1 MNTYALLKLIH
12 VFAVI
17 IFLGNIITGLYW
29 MKKADKTNNLSI
41 ISFTMKGIISSD
53 RLFTIPG
60 VIIITIFGFS
70 AAIHGGVPLLKTGW
84 IFWSLVLFTLS
95 GFAFSWKVA
104 PLQNKI
110 YKLIKNADAD
120 SFNKTLYHSYL
131 KQWEMW
137 GLVALLTPLAASV
150 MMVLKIPVHSIF

>member
-41 ISFTMKGIISSD
+41 ISFTIKGIIISD
-53 RLFTIPG
+53 KLFTIPG
-60 VIIITIFGFS
+60 VIIITVGGLS
-70 AAIHGGVPLLKTGW
+70 TAIYGGIPLLKTGW
-84 IFWSLVLFTLS
+84 IFWSLVLFSLS
-95 GFAFSWKVA
+95 GLIFYWKLA

-110 YKLIKNADAD
+110 YQLVKNADAD
-120 SFNKTLYHSYL
+120 NFKKLLYNSYL
-131 KQWEMW
+131 KQWERW
-137 GLVALLTPLAASV
+137 GLFALLTPLCALV
-150 MMVLKIPVHSIF
+150 MMVLKIPLQSGL